1 MIERSCFT
9 SADIESSPPLIL
21 IQILI
26 YCPVHHL
33 KKLNCNCKYPTSLL
47 CGLLV
52 VINLIDATGY
62 SFNQVK
68 YTNPLVIDNNSIFF
82 QKMLYGKFN

>member
-1 MIERSCFT
+1 MIQRSCFT
-9 SADIESSPPLIL
+9 SADTESLPPLIL

-47 CGLLV
+47 YGILV
-52 VINLIDATGY
+52 VINLNDTTGY

-68 YTNPLVIDNNSIFF
+68 YTNPLFIDNNYIFF
-82 QKMLYGKFN
+82 